1 MAAELHVLRVACP
14 PPSSPYAASIVPTGS
29 VAAIKVPQ
37 LCQLL
42 LQLGCEV
49 KVASTKS
56 ALYFF
61 NQQQLPDAVGPI
73 AGDEDEWHEWKAV
86 GDPVMH
92 IGKDRVTH
100 E

>member
-1 MAAELHVLRVACP
+1 
-14 PPSSPYAASIVPTGS
+14 
-29 VAAIKVPQ
+29 
-37 LCQLL
+37 L

-61 NQQQLPDAVGPI
+61 NQQQLPEAVGPI

-86 GDPVMH
+86 GDPVLH
-92 IGKDRVTH
+92 IGKDKVWLAGVICDSSSTCQAQRGQ
-100 E
+100 